1 MQTKKSNPT
10 AETAPNYLKGVVT
23 SIYANKQWSISTDS
37 QFDLWVY
44 NIFLTPMNYR
54 STINPTVSL
63 GINQQIS
70 KTAVGSP
77 RTSAPNKV
85 LKGAGGGGG
94 VSTYGAAMAF
104 GLLKMEVCMISK

>member
-1 MQTKKSNPT
+1 
-10 AETAPNYLKGVVT
+10 
-23 SIYANKQWSISTDS
+23 
-37 QFDLWVY
+37 
-44 NIFLTPMNYR
+44 MNYR

-77 RTSAPNKV
+77 RTSAPDKV

-94 VSTYGAAMAF
+94 VSTYRWRCDGFWTAQDGDSMHF
-104 GLLKMEVCMISK
+104 

>member
-44 NIFLTPMNYR
+44 NIFF
-54 STINPTVSL
+54 NPHEL
-63 GINQQIS
+63 
-70 KTAVGSP
+70 
-77 RTSAPNKV
+77 
-85 LKGAGGGGG
+85 
-94 VSTYGAAMAF
+94 
-104 GLLKMEVCMISK
+104 

>member
-1 MQTKKSNPT
+1 MLINSEVYQLIAS
-10 AETAPNYLKGVVT
+10 
-23 SIYANKQWSISTDS
+23 STCG
-37 QFDLWVY
+37 F
-44 NIFLTPMNYR
+44 ITFFLTPMNYR